1 MNIFDKTG
9 VHSGEKSESIPVLVI
24 TAPTATGKTALLESL
39 FASDASSFFAGKA
52 EIISADSMQVYKML
66 DIGTAKPDSSFC
78 ARLPHHLIDICT
90 PDHQFGAGEFVY
102 TADALCREIWEKGK
116 LPVVCGGTTFYIKN
130 FLYGLPPTPECNAAV
145 REELERRL
153 KAEGADVLWHELN
166 ALDPES
172 AAKIHVNDEYRIKR
186 ALEVCLS
193 TGRKRSD
200 FAVPSKL
207 RLGFRFCVI
216 KLERPRE
223 VLYERIDRR
232 VDEMFSLGLADEFE
246 KVRAC
251 GYKKE
256 DPGLQAIGYRE
267 FFMASASE
275 GERGKYLDEVR
286 ELIKL
291 DTRHYAKK
299 QLTFFRSLPDGIAFS
314 ADDKAGIAQYISDF
328 LSEYNNYLT

>member
-1 MNIFDKTG
+1 MNIVEKAG
-9 VHSGEKSESIPVLVI
+9 VQSGKKSESIPVLVI

-39 FASDASSFFAGKA
+39 FASNAKSHFAGKA

-66 DIGTAKPDSSFC
+66 DIGTAKPDKSFC
-78 ARLPHHLIDICT
+78 ERLPHHLIDICT

-102 TADALCREIWEKGK
+102 AADELCHKIWEQGK
-116 LPVVCGGTTFYIKN
+116 MPVVCGGTTFYIKN

-145 REELERRL
+145 RDELDRRI
-153 KAEGADVLWHELN
+153 KAEGAEVLWNELN

-193 TGRKRSD
+193 TGKKRSD
-200 FAVPSKL
+200 FEVPSKL
-207 RLGFRFCVI
+207 RDGFRFCVI

-223 VLYERIDRR
+223 ILYERINSR

-246 KVRAC
+246 RVRAC

-256 DPGLQAIGYRE
+256 APGLQAIGYRE
-267 FFMASASE
+267 FFMVEESGDRA
-275 GERGKYLDEVR
+275 KYLEEVR
-286 ELIKL
+286 ELIKK

-299 QLTFFRSLPDGIAFS
+299 QQTFFRSLPDGRAFS
-314 ADDKAGIAQYISDF
+314 ADDTAGIEQYISDF

>member
-1 MNIFDKTG
+1 MNIVEKAG
-9 VHSGEKSESIPVLVI
+9 VQSGKKSESIPVLVI

-39 FASDASSFFAGKA
+39 FASNAQSNFAGKA

-66 DIGTAKPDSSFC
+66 DIGTAKPDKSFC
-78 ARLPHHLIDICT
+78 EKLPHNLIDICT

-102 TADALCREIWEKGK
+102 AADELCREIWERGK

-130 FLYGLPPTPECNAAV
+130 FLYGLPPTPECNTAV
-145 REELERRL
+145 REELDRRM
-153 KAEGADVLWHELN
+153 KTEGASVLWQELCG
-166 ALDPES
+166 LDPES

-193 TGRKRSD
+193 TGKKRSD
-200 FAVPSKL
+200 FEVPSKL
-207 RLGFRFCVI
+207 RSGFRYCII

-223 VLYERIDRR
+223 ILYERIDCR
-232 VDEMFSLGLADEFE
+232 VDEMFSLGLVDEFE
-246 KVRAC
+246 HVRAC

-267 FFMASASE
+267 FFMVNETAYRE
-275 GERGKYLDEVR
+275 KYLEEVR
-286 ELIKL
+286 ELIKK
-291 DTRHYAKK
+291 DTHHYAKK
-299 QLTFFRSLPDGIAFS
+299 QQTFFRSLPDGCAFS

-328 LSEYNNYLT
+328 LYEYNNYLT